1 MRSSRNT
8 LLDIEPRLRRVSGY
22 QHMPTLRVALKRELK
37 IDTTCRSMSFPRP
50 RIGAQ
55 RCPAC
60 ACPRQRETTRAPTA
74 A

>member
-8 LLDIEPRLRRVSGY
+8 LLDIEPRLHRVSGY

-37 IDTTCRSMSFPRP
+37 IDTTTSRKK
-50 RIGAQ
+50 
-55 RCPAC
+55 
-60 ACPRQRETTRAPTA
+60 A